1 MKISDACNHKK
12 SLSFEIFP
20 PKKDS
25 ELKNIDA
32 TLDVLC
38 ELQPD
43 FISVTFGAG
52 GSLNCNR
59 TIELAKKI
67 KQNYHVE
74 PVVHLTC
81 LHYNRAEIDE
91 FARQCG
97 CSWHH
102 AGHQCPQSLD
112 FFQGYLKG
120 FIFFVKIID
129 FCFFARR
136 I

>member
-43 FISVTFGAG
+43 FISVTLGAG
-52 GSLNCNR
+52 GSANKNK
-59 TIELAKKI
+59 TIENTSNI
-67 KQNYHVE
+67 IN
-74 PVVHLTC
+74 LTLDIHSCC
-81 LHYNRAEIDE
+81 LLPIL
-91 FARQCG
+91 F
-97 CSWHH
+97 
-102 AGHQCPQSLD
+102 
-112 FFQGYLKG
+112 K
-120 FIFFVKIID
+120 
-129 FCFFARR
+129 
-136 I
+136 

>member
-43 FISVTFGAG
+43 FISVSAVDTKVATPFL
-52 GSLNCNR
+52 SMR
-59 TIELAKKI
+59 
-67 KQNYHVE
+67 
-74 PVVHLTC
+74 
-81 LHYNRAEIDE
+81 
-91 FARQCG
+91 
-97 CSWHH
+97 
-102 AGHQCPQSLD
+102 
-112 FFQGYLKG
+112 
-120 FIFFVKIID
+120 
-129 FCFFARR
+129 
-136 I
+136 